1 MSLGKFNFVYL
12 SKLKVMR
19 NVEEIKLENKFKN
32 AIKRI
37 VGENQYNHEPTLE
50 DFLVITR
57 YQFRDTIPDMDRQD
71 NILLFGYQATFN

>member
-1 MSLGKFNFVYL
+1 
-12 SKLKVMR
+12 MR
-19 NVEEIKLENKFKN
+19 NIEEVKLENKFKN

-57 YQFRDTIPDMDRQD
+57 YQFKDQFPNMERHE
-71 NILLFGYQATFN
+71 NILMFGYQAAFN